1 MNPCCDHPADIRPDV
16 PKARMLKSLG
26 KLARCAALCGVT
38 LLGLPVFATL
48 VTPISVSL
56 IAPGG
61 ITGNDTPFTLIE
73 TVDYVSPI
81 NSSGSGD
88 ISTSGLLLPG
98 EQISLFGDSIQIQTA
113 QGDPAG
119 GTGYLGSA
127 TAHARYEFDGLSIA
141 GRTITGFN
149 IYAFDGYGISGF
161 SGVSSGIGVSLF
173 SMTVSGPLD
182 TLDFNLDDL
191 LFVDRGNGQSG
202 NFAQFR
208 IDILSTPD
216 TQPPP
221 VDVPEP
227 GSLMLVAAALLALRL
242 VTSRRT
248 LGRAVSFGAAHA

>member
-1 MNPCCDHPADIRPDV
+1 MNPCCDRPADIRPDV
-16 PKARMLKSLG
+16 PKTHILKSLG
-26 KLARCAALCGVT
+26 QLARCAAWCGVT
-38 LLGLPVFATL
+38 LLGLPAFATL
-48 VTPISVSL
+48 ATPISVSL

-61 ITGNDTPFTLIE
+61 ITGNTTPFTLIE
-73 TVDYVSPI
+73 PVGYGSPI
-81 NSSGSGD
+81 GLSGSGD
-88 ISTSGLLLPG
+88 ISGFMLPG
-98 EQISLFGDSIQIQTA
+98 EQISLLGDSILIQA
-113 QGDPAG
+113 DQGNDVG
-119 GTGYLGSA
+119 GTGYLGNG
-127 TAHARYEFDGLSIA
+127 TDHARYEFDGLGIS

-149 IYAFDGYGISGF
+149 VYAFDGYGTSGF
-161 SGVSSGIGVSLF
+161 SGVTSGIGVSLF

-202 NFAQFR
+202 NYAQFR

-216 TQPPP
+216 TVPPP

-242 VTSRRT
+242 VTPRWT